1 MTRHANGRR
10 PALED
15 VARRSGGS
23 RSTVSRVVNG
33 EARVSTEAVEK
44 VRG

>member
-1 MTRHANGRR
+1 M
-10 PALED
+10 
-15 VARRSGGS
+15 
-23 RSTVSRVVNG
+23 SRVVNG